1 MAQETFAVIG
11 GGLTGDWPAWLV
23 ETCSGSSRYRFVSNA
38 DTPEELITRV
48 EAVDRSKTLLIAM
61 VGQWLRDEGLALL
74 IQVQQL
80 SQNARVVLIGA
91 DLQTLALGQAL
102 RLGLRGLIEPAI
114 DAPRLGKMLD
124 VIASGE
130 LWISRQLLMEL
141 LGLMSPLADDQQ
153 VDVWLNLP
161 SLTEREH
168 EVLLHIV
175 EGKPN
180 KVIASSLR
188 ISEQTVKIHLQ
199 HVYRKLG
206 VHRRVDLIRAFSELC
221 SAA

>member
-1 MAQETFAVIG
+1 MAQEEFAVIG

-23 ETCSGSSRYRFVSNA
+23 QACSGGSRHRFVGNA
-38 DTPEELITRV
+38 ETPEELVTRV
-48 EAVDRSKTLLIAM
+48 EALDRSQMPLVAM
-61 VGQWLRDEGLALL
+61 AGQWLRDEGLALL

-80 SQNARVVLIGA
+80 NRNARVVLIGA

-102 RLGLRGLIEPAI
+102 RLGLRGLSEPAV
-114 DAPRLGKMLD
+114 DPPRLGKMLD
-124 VIASGE
+124 AIASGE

-141 LGLMSPLADDQQ
+141 VGLMSPLDDDQQ

-168 EVLLHIV
+168 DVLLHVV

-180 KVIASSLR
+180 KVIASALR

-206 VHRRVDLIRAFSELC
+206 VHRRVDLLKAFSALY